1 MIKYNKGHSFN
12 HFGIKRIQLTSPEY
26 FWWYKLRIPWCFAAS
41 KKPERNK
48 RIKGVM
54 FCQNIIYNWWSPY
67 HELST
72 SGYICT
78 KYSTK
83 NTRVMNVYHLLKS
96 GFYDNQ
102 KKCVALAINMIPSL
116 TKSWMRLLFFNVLG
130 GILMQFAFGPGQYQE
145 NICTTINHAFSLD
158 SYPVSYPV
166 LFCINKDIFKEK
178 QCIYSLL

>member
-1 MIKYNKGHSFN
+1 MSCP
-12 HFGIKRIQLTSPEY
+12 QV
-26 FWWYKLRIPWCFAAS
+26 A
-41 KKPERNK
+41 
-48 RIKGVM
+48 
-54 FCQNIIYNWWSPY
+54 IYV
-67 HELST
+67 L
-72 SGYICT
+72 
-78 KYSTK
+78 
-83 NTRVMNVYHLLKS
+83 NTPPRTHGVMNVYHLLKS

-116 TKSWMRLLFFNVLG
+116 TKSWIRLLFFNVLG

>member
-83 NTRVMNVYHLLKS
+83 NTRCYECLSPTQIRILRQSEKVCCIGHQYDSLFNKVLDTSPFFQCFGGNFNAICIWSWPVPRKYLYNNKSCLLS
-96 GFYDNQ
+96 
-102 KKCVALAINMIPSL
+102 
-116 TKSWMRLLFFNVLG
+116 RLSSC
-130 GILMQFAFGPGQYQE
+130 ILSCSFL
-145 NICTTINHAFSLD
+145 H
-158 SYPVSYPV
+158 
-166 LFCINKDIFKEK
+166 K
-178 QCIYSLL
+178 